1 MSQDLI
7 KDQTSEREWNST
19 KNEISQSLTKFGWKW
34 AVLASTV
41 NTIYKKGGDVPT
53 DLLSKIRVSRTQ
65 IESGCYS
72 VCDISSELQNI
83 ERELFQELVNSESHD
98 PNNFLDLIG
107 KAMNGTI
114 KEKEV
119 DFSGPD
125 PILADCL
132 SLPCICN

>member
-1 MSQDLI
+1 MSQDLL
-7 KDQTSEREWNST
+7 KDQTSERKWI
-19 KNEISQSLTKFGWKW
+19 KAKKEISHSLSKFGWKW
-34 AVLASTV
+34 AVLASTA
-41 NTIYKKGGDVPT
+41 NTIYKKGGHVPT

-72 VCDISSELQNI
+72 VCDVTNELQDI
-83 ERELFQELVNSESHD
+83 ERDLFQELVNSHYHD

-114 KEKEV
+114 SENDV

-125 PILADCL
+125 PVLADCL
-132 SLPCICN
+132 SLPGVCN